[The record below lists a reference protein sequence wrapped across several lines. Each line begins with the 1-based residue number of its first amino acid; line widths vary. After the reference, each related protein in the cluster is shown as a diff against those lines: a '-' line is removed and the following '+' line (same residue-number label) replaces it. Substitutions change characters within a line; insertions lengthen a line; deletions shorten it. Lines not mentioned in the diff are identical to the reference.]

1 MSIDPSRALASCAV
15 PLTLC
20 LLAACSSPQTRV
32 KPGAPAGDPGQALA
46 VFSKARNG
54 YVRAKAPDG
63 TLRPESYVL
72 EAGVRANPGE
82 SSSYERLSLEDVAAA
97 IANPLAIQNYMPS
110 GDPDSTDLLILVYW
124 GSTLVPDDIRP
135 YENRASTKE
144 GAVAKFNYEHSGN
157 GSGGKNVAS
166 ASPVAPPATEA
177 AISNPDYVGQL
188 TDQQLYNATEGQGL
202 THGASI
208 TSRSFVMNEGSP
220 QEEVNRSLN
229 LETKQ
234 DSLTDSRNAA
244 ILGYADTIL
253 AKKPVDRPLAQL
265 ITELEQHRYYVVL
278 LAYDYRTARQFGKHR
293 LLWEAR
299 FSIPGRGNDFEKSI
313 AAMALAASSYFGRD
327 SNGLIHSNLKEG
339 HVEVG
344 EPKALDTVP

>member
-1 MSIDPSRALASCAV
+1 
-15 PLTLC
+15 
-20 LLAACSSPQTRV
+20 V
-32 KPGAPAGDPGQALA
+32 KPGATAGDPGQALS

-54 YVRAKAPDG
+54 YVRAKAADG
-63 TLRPESYVL
+63 TFRPEFYVL

-82 SSSYERLSLEDVAAA
+82 SSSYERLSLDDVALAVA
-97 IANPLAIQNYMPS
+97 KPLAIQSYMPS
-110 GDPDSTDLLILVYW
+110 DDPGATDLLILVYW
-124 GSTLVPDDIRP
+124 GSTLVPDDIHP
-135 YENRASTKE
+135 YENRASVEKE
-144 GAVAKFNYEHSGN
+144 SVAMSDYERT
-157 GSGGKNVAS
+157 GKG
-166 ASPVAPPATEA
+166 SPVAPPPTEA
-177 AISNPDYVGQL
+177 AISNPEYVDQM
-188 TDQQLYNATEGQGL
+188 TDRQLYAATEGQGL
-202 THGASI
+202 NHAKSI
-208 TSRSFVMNEGSP
+208 RSLVMNEGSP
-220 QEEVNRSLN
+220 QEQVNLSLG
-229 LETKQ
+229 LEAKQ
-234 DSLTDSRNAA
+234 DAQTDSRNAA

-253 AKKPVDRPLAQL
+253 AKKPVDRPLKEL

-278 LAYDYRTARQFGKHR
+278 LAYDYRTARQYGQHK